1 MVPITLKYERLFW
14 CVELTIEKLVIE
26 GLATY
31 PLCWLGWGLVSP
43 LLFIIVNIGAI
54 PNPYTEK

>member
-1 MVPITLKYERLFW
+1 M
-14 CVELTIEKLVIE
+14 ELTIEKLVIE

-43 LLFIIVNIGAI
+43 FLFIIVNIGAI